1 MTGVPRLHLIT
12 DDGVLADPDFP
23 EMADRVLECCG
34 RGAALHL
41 RGHGTSGARLHA
53 LGEQL
58 EAATLRTGAWL
69 IVNDRVDVA
78 RAVRAN
84 GVQLGERSLP
94 VADARALLGAGARI
108 GCSVHGAAEA
118 LQAETDGADFVVLG
132 TIYRSAT
139 HPDAGAA
146 GVDLVHRTSARTT
159 IPVIAIGGITPAR
172 AAEVAA
178 AGAAGIAVLGGVWR
192 ARDAVAAATEYAQCV
207 REVWSAAGRTS

>member
-1 MTGVPRLHLIT
+1 MPRLHLIT
-12 DDGVLADPDFP
+12 DDDVLAAADFL
-23 EMADRVLECCG
+23 ETAGRVLQCCG

-41 RGHGTSGARLHA
+41 RGHRTSGARLHA

-58 EAATLRTGAWL
+58 EAATLRAGAWL
-69 IVNDRVDVA
+69 IVNDRIDVA

-132 TIYRSAT
+132 TIYRSAS
-139 HPDAGAA
+139 HPDGAVA
-146 GVDLVHRTSARTT
+146 GVQLVRRTAGRTT
-159 IPVIAIGGITPAR
+159 LPVIAIGGITPAR

-192 ARDAVAAATEYAQCV
+192 APDAVAAATAYARSV
-207 REVWSAAGRTS
+207 GEAWSATGGTS